1 MKRNN
6 LERSPKI
13 YLLEII
19 EFINKIEKY
28 TKGMSY
34 DDFSKDTRTLD
45 AVDANLRN
53 IGEAVRVLSKH
64 RRVKELFYRFHIPY
78 IDLSDMRTDLTHEYF
93 SMNPKSIWKTTSTLV
108 TLKPQFR
115 KILEELSEHT
125 ST

>member
-1 MKRNN
+1 VKRDN

-13 YLLEII
+13 YLSEII
-19 EFINKIEKY
+19 EFIDKIEKY

-34 DDFSKDTRTLD
+34 DDFSKESRTVD

-53 IGEAVRVLSKH
+53 VGEAVRVLSKH

-93 SMNPKSIWKTTSTLV
+93 SMNPKSIWKTTSTLIA
-108 TLKPQFR
+108 LKPQF
-115 KILEELSEHT
+115 KKVLEELS
-125 ST
+125 

>member
-1 MKRNN
+1 MKKDH

-13 YLLEII
+13 YVSEIMD
-19 EFINKIEKY
+19 FINKIEKY

-34 DDFSKDTRTLD
+34 DDFARDIRTID

-78 IDLSDMRTDLTHEYF
+78 VDLSDMRTDLTHEYF
-93 SMNPKSIWKTTSTLV
+93 TMNPKSIWKTTLTLIA
-108 TLKPQFR
+108 LKQQFE
-115 KILEELSEHT
+115 KVLEELR
-125 ST
+125 